1 MNTET
6 DKLRKELEKLVL
18 EKGLNST
25 GLLTGHFS
33 PKTLDVLLK
42 KKIQPALEVQ
52 KEIERILPTDPYF
65 ARAEKLREKYKLSPK
80 GFGNF
85 RKLLC
90 GVRTFPCILLQ
101 NPIND
106 HLEYK
111 SMVTKT
117 RTLGWLETE
126 LQMVQIKLEDII
138 IIDLFPMLTDEWIKT
153 HPDERKQAID
163 DMFTLTLDFIST
175 FKPPVIFSCQC
186 LNPQNSDLWVSFK
199 HEQAEKLRSSMRGA
213 EVQRVSEF
221 SYEDH
226 ITHIVHGF
234 HPSSILR
241 GMRTRTPGRAQ
252 RLTQEERRIQAKSLE
267 REELLRKITNS
278 LFKPYSIWQN
288 KYILRKRQS
297 IKKRAM
303 KKLIEH
309 LRQKKNEI
317 DQIHKEGLALGMFQE
332 LGDFPTLDEW
342 SDFNN
347 ALDAMLNKLSLTKL
361 QVWTSESPISNQ
373 PC

>member
-25 GLLTGHFS
+25 GVLTGHFS

-138 IIDLFPMLTDEWIKT
+138 IIDLFPMLTDAWIKT

-175 FKPPVIFSCQC
+175 FKPPVIFSFQC
-186 LNPQNSDLWVSFK
+186 LNPQNSDLWASFK

-234 HPSSILR
+234 HPSSIFR

-252 RLTQEERRIQAKSLE
+252 RLTQEERHIQAKSLE
-267 REELLRKITNS
+267 RESCYAR
-278 LFKPYSIWQN
+278 
-288 KYILRKRQS
+288 
-297 IKKRAM
+297 
-303 KKLIEH
+303 
-309 LRQKKNEI
+309 
-317 DQIHKEGLALGMFQE
+317 
-332 LGDFPTLDEW
+332 
-342 SDFNN
+342 
-347 ALDAMLNKLSLTKL
+347 
-361 QVWTSESPISNQ
+361 
-373 PC
+373 